1 MAELHHT
8 LVSRT
13 TVMASGCIEW
23 NLFRDKDGYGQIK
36 VRKKTRLAHRISYEL
51 SVGPIPP
58 GLQVL
63 HRCDNPPCVNPAHLF
78 VGTHMDNVNDCLG
91 KGRWVNGPKNGM
103 SKLTDEQVLKI
114 RADTRTGVAIAA
126 EYKIAKTLVSQIRL
140 RRIWKHLP

>member
-23 NLFRDKDGYGQIK
+23 NLFRDKDGYGQLK

-63 HRCDNPPCVNPAHLF
+63 HRCDNPPCCNPSHLF
-78 VGTHMDNVNDCLG
+78 LGSHYDNKKDEIE
-91 KGRWVNGPKNGM
+91 KGRHNFGEKNGG
-103 SKLTDEQVLKI
+103 SKLTKEQVLKI
-114 RADTRTGVAIAA
+114 RDDTRTALAIAA
-126 EYKIAKTLVSQIRL
+126 EYGITFNHVYYIKH
-140 RRIWKHLP
+140 RRSWKHL